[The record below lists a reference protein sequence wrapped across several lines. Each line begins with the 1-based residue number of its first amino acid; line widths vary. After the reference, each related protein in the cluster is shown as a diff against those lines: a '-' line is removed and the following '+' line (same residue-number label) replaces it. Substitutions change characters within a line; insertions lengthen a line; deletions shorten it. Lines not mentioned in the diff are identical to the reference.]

1 MEEFKASVQY
11 NHLTG
16 TVAADKPD
24 SKCAHKL
31 LEENGLLGENEHV
44 IGISMSLGE
53 NHASHKDPVNV
64 EFLVIKLKA
73 GYKSISEM
81 INSIGEPIPLRRIR
95 DDMNIADF
103 LALFKRFQVSISN
116 AGDLDNVKYT
126 LE

>member
-1 MEEFKASVQY
+1 MEQFKAFVQY

-16 TVAADKPD
+16 TVAADRADRK
-24 SKCAHKL
+24 SAQKL
-31 LEENGLLGENEHV
+31 LDGNGLLGENVHV
-44 IGISMSLGE
+44 IGISMSVGE
-53 NHASHKDPVNV
+53 NHAIHKDPVNV

-103 LALFKRFQVSISN
+103 LALFKRFQVSIST
-116 AGDLDNVKYT
+116 AGDLDKVKYT

>member
-1 MEEFKASVQY
+1 MEQFKASVQY

-31 LEENGLLGENEHV
+31 LEGNGLLGENEHV
-44 IGISMSLGE
+44 IGISMSVGE
-53 NHASHKDPVNV
+53 NHGIHEDPVYV
-64 EFLVIKLKA
+64 EFLVIELKA
-73 GYKSISEM
+73 GYKNIPEM
-81 INSIGEPIPLRRIR
+81 INSIDEPIPLRRIR
-95 DDMNIADF
+95 EDMNIVDF
-103 LALFKRFQVSISN
+103 LALFKHFQVSISD